1 MEKFQEKNLQFMGPL
16 SRLLKGLE
24 NVYIICYIDL
34 TNDTSTE
41 LNIVKTLLKD
51 PRKAKILLKEKT
63 ALLQE
68 SESHILGKKFR
79 WHIIKNESSKKQS
92 LEVFTGSNEKNTPF
106 QKGPLL

>member
-24 NVYIICYIDL
+24 NVCIICYIDL

-92 LEVFTGSNEKNTPF
+92 LEVFKGNNEKNTPF

>member
-24 NVYIICYIDL
+24 DVCIICYKNGL

-79 WHIIKNESSKKQS
+79 
-92 LEVFTGSNEKNTPF
+92 
-106 QKGPLL
+106 

>member
-24 NVYIICYIDL
+24 DVCIICYKNGL

-51 PRKAKILLKEKT
+51 PHKAKKLKEKT

-79 WHIIKNESSKKQS
+79 
-92 LEVFTGSNEKNTPF
+92 
-106 QKGPLL
+106 